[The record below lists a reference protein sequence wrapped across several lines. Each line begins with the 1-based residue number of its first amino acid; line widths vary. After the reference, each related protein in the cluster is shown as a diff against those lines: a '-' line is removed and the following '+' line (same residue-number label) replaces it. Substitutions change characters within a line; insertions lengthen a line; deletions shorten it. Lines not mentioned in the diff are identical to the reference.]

1 MENQPEQNII
11 RDQFIID
18 FYNHG
23 NEFIG
28 RDIENNINGYD
39 NFVIPPPA
47 DAYPDLANNIILYT
61 GQYNNDDINYMQ
73 WYTLITYI
81 YQTVEELRQA
91 DAANVENIANND
103 LEAQAQAQTQVQE
116 AEGQQVQEAEGQQ
129 AQAVAVAEEDNI
141 QPFQLFPEIEQEQVI
156 DVDIVVEE
164 EYQDP
169 MSVLLC
175 VPISQETFGDCSICY
190 KQMVMANL
198 TITRCGHAFHA
209 SCLNSALEVRCT
221 CPLCRTQLVIEEL
234 D

>member
-1 MENQPEQNII
+1 MANMQEQHII
-11 RDQFIID
+11 QGQAIID
-18 FYNHG
+18 FYNH
-23 NEFIG
+23 
-28 RDIENNINGYD
+28 DIENNINGREINHEDY
-39 NFVIPPPA
+39 FVL
-47 DAYPDLANNIILYT
+47 PDLAEYPEMVNNVNLFT
-61 GQYNNDDINYMQ
+61 NQYNNNTINFGQYF
-73 WYTLITYI
+73 IFISNI
-81 YQTVEELRQA
+81 YQTIEELRQA
-91 DAANVENIANND
+91 DAVNVENVENIANND
-103 LEAQAQAQTQVQE
+103 LEAQAQTQ
-116 AEGQQVQEAEGQQ
+116 AEGQQ

>member
-11 RDQFIID
+11 REQLIVD

-23 NEFIG
+23 NEFIVH
-28 RDIENNINGYD
+28 DIENNINGHEAIYED
-39 NFVIPPPA
+39 NFVVQPHE

-61 GQYNNDDINYMQ
+61 GQYNNNDINYMQ
-73 WYTLITYI
+73 WYTLISDI
-81 YQTVEELRQA
+81 YQTIDNLRQT
-91 DAANVENIANND
+91 DAENVEQNND
-103 LEAQAQAQTQVQE
+103 LEAQA
-116 AEGQQVQEAEGQQ
+116 
-129 AQAVAVAEEDNI
+129 AEEDNI

-190 KQMVMANL
+190 KQMIMANL

-209 SCLNSALEVRCT
+209 SCLNSALEARCN

>member
-11 RDQFIID
+11 REQLIVD

-23 NEFIG
+23 NEFIVH
-28 RDIENNINGYD
+28 DIENNINGHEAIYED
-39 NFVIPPPA
+39 NFVVQPHA

-61 GQYNNDDINYMQ
+61 GQYNNYDINYMQ
-73 WYTLITYI
+73 WYTLISDI
-81 YQTVEELRQA
+81 YQTIDNLRQT

-103 LEAQAQAQTQVQE
+103 LEAQVQVQAEGQE
-116 AEGQQVQEAEGQQ
+116 AEGQEAQ
-129 AQAVAVAEEDNI
+129 AEEDNI
-141 QPFQLFPEIEQEQVI
+141 QPFHLFPEIEQEQVI

-190 KQMVMANL
+190 KQMIMANL

-209 SCLNSALEVRCT
+209 SCLNTALEVRCT